1 MAAGRGLR
9 VFLGTLS
16 VGLVLAVAVIYLRP
30 TGPQLAPDFSLVDLE
45 GQAVRLSG
53 LRGKVVLVNVWTTW
67 CPPCREEMPSMDRL
81 YRALEGEA
89 FELLAVSQ
97 DDQGRAAVDGFVR
110 EVPVSFPVLLD
121 PERRVG
127 SAYGV
132 WGYPETFVIDR
143 EGRIVERVIG
153 PREWDTPEQKQ
164 QIRAL
169 MASSDAAAPG

>member
-1 MAAGRGLR
+1 VAALGKPAPSFELQDTNGRIWK
-9 VFLGTLS
+9 
-16 VGLVLAVAVIYLRP
+16 LA
-30 TGPQLAPDFSLVDLE
+30 D
-45 GQAVRLSG
+45 
-53 LRGKVVLVNVWTTW
+53 LRGQVVFVNFWATW

-81 YRALEGEA
+81 YRELGGEA

-97 DDQGRAAVDGFVR
+97 DDQGRAAVDAFVK

-153 PREWDTPEQKQ
+153 PREWDTAEQKQ
-164 QIRAL
+164 QLRAL
-169 MASSDAAAPG
+169 MATGAPAGAG